1 MIDYE
6 VNIFDSVYR
15 AISPLCARGK
25 VSSQYDPS
33 PTAFP
38 AASLFEL
45 ANITARD
52 KQSSTPV
59 ENFSMITY
67 QLDCYAKTKAE
78 CRNLYRAAD
87 DKMISLGF
95 TRTSGTYLDN
105 FDNTNVFRYTAR
117 YVAEIDREGNIYRIG

>member
-6 VNIFDSVYR
+6 VNIFDAVYR
-15 AISPLCARGK
+15 AIAPMCAKGK
-25 VSSQYDPS
+25 VSSVYVPS

-45 ANITARD
+45 TNVTAQD
-52 KQSSTPV
+52 KQSSTPI
-59 ENFSMITY
+59 ENFSLVTY

-78 CRNLYRAAD
+78 CRSLYKAAD
-87 DKMISLGF
+87 DRMISLGF

-117 YVAEIDREGNIYRIG
+117 YIAEIDREGNIYRVS